1 MLTPRLTNCTEC
13 ADILSLLDDIN
24 CKIGKL
30 AKIMYNNI
38 MFAINKPISQTLMF
52 DLLNYKRILTYKVCN
67 PNYAGDYTV
76 TMIASKIKI
85 LKFK

>member
-1 MLTPRLTNCTEC
+1 
-13 ADILSLLDDIN
+13 
-24 CKIGKL
+24 
-30 AKIMYNNI
+30 MYNNI

-67 PNYAGDYTV
+67 PDYAGDYTV

>member
-67 PNYAGDYTV
+67 PDYAGDYTV